1 MTIPLSGT
9 QFELSFG
16 DYTATV
22 ASVGATLRALAYAGR
37 DLIVPF
43 DANEV
48 RPGFRGA
55 ILAPWPNRIVDGL
68 YTIDGVTQQL
78 SITEPERGHALHGLA
93 AWLDFIALEEPSD
106 ESSEESPARLVLAT
120 TIEPQV
126 GYPYRLQLRVEYTL
140 DADGLRTTMMARNIG
155 PDAAPYGTGPH
166 PYLIAGEGGV
176 DEWTLTLPA
185 ERVLTVTDERLIPIG
200 LADVATEGDGAL
212 DFRTPRVVG
221 GTMIDHAFTGL
232 TRDEDGTAEVRL
244 TAPSGTGVAMSW
256 STGCKWVQLYTAD
269 SSDPSV
275 NRQSLA
281 VEPMTCPPDAF
292 NSGTDLIMLKPGQL
306 ASVGWTIAAI

>member
-16 DYTATV
+16 EYTASI
-22 ASVGATLRALAYAGR
+22 ASVGATLRTLAYAGR
-37 DLIVPF
+37 DLIAPF
-43 DANEV
+43 DADEL
-48 RPGFRGA
+48 RPAYRGA
-55 ILAPWPNRIVDGL
+55 ILAPWPNRIVDGK
-68 YTIDGVTQQL
+68 YTLNGVTQQL
-78 SITEPERGHALHGLA
+78 ALTEPERSHALHGLA
-93 AWLDFIALEEPSD
+93 SWLDFIALEE
-106 ESSEESPARLVLAT
+106 SSERLVLAT
-120 TIEPQV
+120 TIEPQS
-126 GYPYRLQLRVEYTL
+126 GYPYRLQLRVEFTL

-155 PDAAPYGTGPH
+155 QDAAPYGTGPH
-166 PYLIAGEGGV
+166 PYLIAGEGSV

-232 TRDEDGTAEVRL
+232 TRDGDGTAEVRL
-244 TAPSGTGVAMSW
+244 IAPSGTGVAMRW
-256 STGCKWVQLYTAD
+256 STGCNWVQLYTSDQAD
-269 SSDPSV
+269 PALS
-275 NRQSLA
+275 RRSLA

-306 ASVGWTIAAI
+306 ASVGWTIAAL

>member
-22 ASVGATLRALAYAGR
+22 ASVGATLRTLAHAGR

-55 ILAPWPNRIVDGL
+55 ILAPWPNRIVDGR
-68 YTIDGVTQQL
+68 YTQDGVTHQL
-78 SITEPERGHALHGLA
+78 SLTEPDRGHALHGLA
-93 AWLDFIALEEPSD
+93 GWLDFIALEEPSA
-106 ESSEESPARLVLAT
+106 ESPSRVVLAS
-120 TIEPQV
+120 TIEPQT

-140 DADGLRTTMMARNIG
+140 DADGLRTTMMARNVG
-155 PDAAPYGTGPH
+155 PDSAPYGTGPH
-166 PYLIAGEGGV
+166 PYLIAGEGTV
-176 DEWTLTLPA
+176 DDWTLTLPA

-232 TRDEDGTAEVRL
+232 SRDEDGIAEVRL
-244 TAPSGTGVAMSW
+244 TARSGTGVAMRW
-256 STGCKWVQLYTAD
+256 STGCRWVQLYTAD
-269 SSDPSV
+269 QPDAAF
-275 NRQSLA
+275 NRGSLA